1 MQRPFSKGFAPTTGP
16 SSALRQYGT
25 YFHRIRRRPKCRT
38 GCIVADANTITLLDY
53 GKASLLPPKL
63 LLSACRRFEAQW
75 DYRDLLKRN
84 DSEIV
89 L

>member
-1 MQRPFSKGFAPTTGP
+1 MQRPFSKGFAPTIGP

-25 YFHRIRRRPKCRT
+25 YFHRIPRRPKCT
-38 GCIVADANTITLLDY
+38 TSCIVADANTITLLDY

-63 LLSACRRFEAQW
+63 ILSTCRRFEAKW
-75 DYRDLLKRN
+75 DYHDLMNHN